1 MLLALLIQK
10 KKKRKRGGG
19 EAIYLTSLLNA
30 EEGQAAREG
39 TSSIPYLF
47 IASRNLSFSRA
58 DEEDII

>member
-1 MLLALLIQK
+1 MLLALLIQ

-30 EEGQAAREG
+30 EERQAAREG

-47 IASRNLSFSRA
+47 IASRNSSFSRA